1 MVHLILT
8 WAVFAVTAVVLGWAS
23 FRAIRNEP
31 VILKQL
37 WVALAAEVLLLIQLV
52 LAAVLLLSDRH
63 SVDGALFWGYQI
75 TILVFLPIAGLVAF
89 AERTK
94 WSSVVLAGAAI
105 TVAVLQWRL
114 GAIWG

>member
-1 MVHLILT
+1 MHFILT
-8 WAVFAVTAVVLGWAS
+8 WAVFTVTAVVLGWSS

-37 WVALAAEVLLLIQLV
+37 WVALAAEALLLAQAV
-52 LAAVLLLSDRH
+52 LAAVLLLGEKH
-63 SVDGALFWGYQI
+63 AVDGPLFWGYQV
-75 TILVFLPIAGLVAF
+75 TILLFLPIAGLVAF

-114 GAIWG
+114 GVIWG